1 MTATLPDTK
10 MSSLPSQ
17 RFSTRHIGP
26 QVDDREKMLATLGL
40 TELEQLIEQSLPRSI
55 RSTEP
60 LALPPALSESET
72 LAVLRD
78 LASRNRP
85 LTPMIGL
92 GYHGTVTPSVIRRNV
107 LESPAWYTAYTPYQ
121 PEISQGRLEALLNF
135 QTVISDLTALPT
147 AGASLLD
154 EATAAA
160 EAMTLARRS
169 VKGGQAILLDAD
181 TLPQTI
187 GVVTTRAA
195 ALGIE
200 VVVASK
206 PLAEAIAETDLFA
219 VVVQTP
225 GASGRLAST
234 EELRD
239 IVDRAHARG
248 AMVIA
253 ACDLMAL
260 TLITPPGEWGA
271 DVAVGS
277 SQRFGVPLFYGGPHA
292 GFISVRA
299 GLERTLPGRLVGVS
313 KDRDGTAAFRLAL
326 QTREQHIR
334 REKATSNICTAQVLL
349 AVTASMYAVY
359 HGPRGLFEIA
369 KSIHAGAAGLANDLV
384 AGGIR
389 VVHDSFFDTVLAE
402 VPGRAYGVVA
412 AAREAGIH
420 LRLVDEDHVGV
431 SVGEDATADQLNLVR
446 AAFGV
451 TESSMQ
457 SFENNLSGL
466 ERTSTY
472 LTHPVFNTHHSETAM
487 LRYLRALSDRDLALD
502 RG

>member
-1 MTATLPDTK
+1 M
-10 MSSLPSQ
+10 
-17 RFSTRHIGP
+17 
-26 QVDDREKMLATLGL
+26 
-40 TELEQLIEQSLPRSI
+40 
-55 RSTEP
+55 
-60 LALPPALSESET
+60 
-72 LAVLRD
+72 
-78 LASRNRP
+78 
-85 LTPMIGL
+85 
-92 GYHGTVTPSVIRRNV
+92 
-107 LESPAWYTAYTPYQ
+107 
-121 PEISQGRLEALLNF
+121 LNF

-169 VKGGQAILLDAD
+169 VKAGSGDPARRRHPAAD
-181 TLPQTI
+181 HRRRDHQGSCT
-187 GVVTTRAA
+187 GDTRSSWP
-195 ALGIE
+195 
-200 VVVASK
+200 ASR
-206 PLAEAIAETDLFA
+206 LAEAIEEIDLFA
-219 VVVQTP
+219 VIVQTP

-234 EELRD
+234 DELQT
-239 IVDRAHARG
+239 IADRAHARG

-260 TLITPPGEWGA
+260 TLTTPPGEWGA

-313 KDRDGTAAFRLAL
+313 KDRDGTPGFRLAL

-359 HGPRGLFEIA
+359 HGPNGLREIA
-369 KSIHAGAAGLANDLV
+369 KSIHAGAVELAGDLV

-402 VPGRAYGVVA
+402 VPGRAAAVVA
-412 AAREAGIH
+412 AARAAGIH
-420 LRLVDEDHVGV
+420 LRLVDDDHVGV
-431 SVGEDATADQLNLVR
+431 SVGEDATAARPECGTRGVR
-446 AAFGV
+446 SRARV
-451 TESSMQ
+451 TAR
-457 SFENNLSGL
+457 SFEDNLAGR
-466 ERTSTY
+466 ERTTAY

-502 RG
+502 RGMIPLGSCTMKLNATTEMEPISYPGFANLHPFAPIEDAQGYLALIERTGILARRAHRLRQGLDPAERRQPGRARGVAGHPRLPRVAG

>member
-1 MTATLPDTK
+1 MTATLPDTQ
-10 MSSLPSQ
+10 MGSLPSQ

-26 QVDDREKMLATLGL
+26 QVHDREKMLAALGL
-40 TELEQLIEQSLPRSI
+40 TDLEQLVEQSLPRSI

-85 LTPMIGL
+85 LASMIGL

-200 VVVASK
+200 VVRART
-206 PLAEAIAETDLFA
+206 PLATETAERDLSA
-219 VVVQTP
+219 VIGQPP

-234 EELRD
+234 DELRT
-239 IVDRAHARG
+239 IADRAHARG

-260 TLITPPGEWGA
+260 TLTTPPGEWGA

-292 GFISVRA
+292 GLCGSRCD
-299 GLERTLPGRLVGVS
+299 E
-313 KDRDGTAAFRLAL
+313 
-326 QTREQHIR
+326 
-334 REKATSNICTAQVLL
+334 
-349 AVTASMYAVY
+349 TASLVLSFCCFRQSARLDSGPVLRKAV
-359 HGPRGLFEIA
+359 
-369 KSIHAGAAGLANDLV
+369 
-384 AGGIR
+384 
-389 VVHDSFFDTVLAE
+389 
-402 VPGRAYGVVA
+402 
-412 AAREAGIH
+412 
-420 LRLVDEDHVGV
+420 
-431 SVGEDATADQLNLVR
+431 
-446 AAFGV
+446 
-451 TESSMQ
+451 
-457 SFENNLSGL
+457 
-466 ERTSTY
+466 
-472 LTHPVFNTHHSETAM
+472 
-487 LRYLRALSDRDLALD
+487 
-502 RG
+502 

>member
-1 MTATLPDTK
+1 MTATLSDTK

-72 LAVLRD
+72 LAVLRN

-169 VKGGQAILLDAD
+169 TKSGDVILLDGD

-195 ALGIE
+195 ALGIPVIVADKALADAVDE
-200 VVVASK
+200 VDV
-206 PLAEAIAETDLFA
+206 FA
-219 VVVQTP
+219 VLVQTP

-234 EELRD
+234 DELRT
-239 IVDRAHARG
+239 IADRAHARG

-253 ACDLMAL
+253 ACDLLAL
-260 TLITPPGEWGA
+260 TMTTPP
-271 DVAVGS
+271 
-277 SQRFGVPLFYGGPHA
+277 
-292 GFISVRA
+292 
-299 GLERTLPGRLVGVS
+299 
-313 KDRDGTAAFRLAL
+313 
-326 QTREQHIR
+326 
-334 REKATSNICTAQVLL
+334 
-349 AVTASMYAVY
+349 
-359 HGPRGLFEIA
+359 
-369 KSIHAGAAGLANDLV
+369 
-384 AGGIR
+384 
-389 VVHDSFFDTVLAE
+389 
-402 VPGRAYGVVA
+402 
-412 AAREAGIH
+412 
-420 LRLVDEDHVGV
+420 
-431 SVGEDATADQLNLVR
+431 
-446 AAFGV
+446 
-451 TESSMQ
+451 
-457 SFENNLSGL
+457 
-466 ERTSTY
+466 
-472 LTHPVFNTHHSETAM
+472 
-487 LRYLRALSDRDLALD
+487 
-502 RG
+502 

>member
-1 MTATLPDTK
+1 MLLAEARAPTCTPRERRSMANITSGTITSGHHHVQHRPSNTQ

-26 QVDDREKMLATLGL
+26 QADDRDKMLAALGL
-40 TELEQLIEQSLPRSI
+40 ADLQQLVDESLPRSI

-60 LALPPALSESET
+60 LGLPPALSESET
-72 LAVLRD
+72 LALLRE
-78 LASRNRP
+78 LAGRNRP
-85 LTPMIGL
+85 LTAMIGL
-92 GYHGTVTPSVIRRNV
+92 GYYGTVTPSVIRRNV

-135 QTVISDLTALPT
+135 QTVISDLTALPV

-169 VKGGQAILLDAD
+169 NKGGQAILLDAD

-195 ALGIE
+195 ALGIP

-206 PLAEAIAETDLFA
+206 PLTEAIGETDLFA
-219 VVVQTP
+219 VIVQTP

-234 EELRD
+234 DELQT
-239 IVDRAHARG
+239 IADRAHARG

-253 ACDLMAL
+253 SCDLLAL
-260 TLITPPGEWGA
+260 TLTTPPGEWGA

-292 GFISVRA
+292 GFIAVRA

-313 KDRDGTAAFRLAL
+313 KDRDGTPGFRLAL

-359 HGPRGLFEIA
+359 HGPNGLREIA
-369 KSIHAGAAGLANDLV
+369 KTTPYRAPSNWPVILWQEEFRSPMTPSSIRCLRKCQD
-384 AGGIR
+384 
-389 VVHDSFFDTVLAE
+389 
-402 VPGRAYGVVA
+402 
-412 AAREAGIH
+412 AR
-420 LRLVDEDHVGV
+420 RLWSPTHEPLGFTC
-431 SVGEDATADQLNLVR
+431 G
-446 AAFGV
+446 
-451 TESSMQ
+451 SSMMIMSASPWVRMRPPQ
-457 SFENNLSGL
+457 ISV
-466 ERTSTY
+466 RY
-472 LTHPVFNTHHSETAM
+472 ARPSE
-487 LRYLRALSDRDLALD
+487 
-502 RG
+502 